1 MYNKKIIGGIKM
13 DITIDVND
21 YKLNVRAACVI
32 KHNNKI
38 LVHKNINS
46 NYYCLIGGR
55 VKIGEDSETT
65 IKREVRRDWKTNRN
79 NW

>member
-1 MYNKKIIGGIKM
+1 M

-46 NYYCLIGGR
+46 NHYCLIGGR
-55 VKIGEDSETT
+55 VKIG
-65 IKREVRRDWKTNRN
+65 
-79 NW
+79 

>member
-1 MYNKKIIGGIKM
+1 M

-38 LVHKNINS
+38 L
-46 NYYCLIGGR
+46 
-55 VKIGEDSETT
+55 
-65 IKREVRRDWKTNRN
+65 EVYLNEPIRQRQR
-79 NW
+79 